1 MQELGSEV
9 YMIGIVKKKKGAG
22 VTDIMKMPPRPAIYA
37 FRGWFNVRDKRDGIT
52 ENNLKVLNLVTKK
65 LLRDKENGGGAG
77 LEKIMKEK

>member
-22 VTDIMKMPPRPAIYA
+22 VTDIMKMPSPPIYA